1 LTGDLVLAF
10 SAGAVSFFAPC
21 VVPLLPAYVS
31 YLGGAGLPEIHPE
44 SAAFQSRIL
53 RGGLLYVLGFGL
65 IFVLLGVG
73 AGFAG
78 HSVLAGRAL
87 LQRLGGVLVVLMGLA
102 LLGWLPARLGGRTFN
117 MLGARTEQ
125 VRDAALA
132 YDRRRV
138 LGPFLLGL
146 VFGTAWTPCVGPVL
160 GSILLLASTRQQA
173 LEGGLLL
180 ASYTLGLGLPFILCS
195 LLVAGFPGLV
205 RPLSRFALSLSR
217 AAGALMVVLGLLLI
231 TGVYQ
236 SLAGYLAQ
244 PFTLR

>member
-31 YLGGAGLPEIHPE
+31 YLGGAGLPEIQRD
-44 SAAFQSRIL
+44 SAAFQSRIV
-53 RGGLLYVLGFGL
+53 RGGVLYVLGFGL

-78 HSVLAGRAL
+78 HGVLAGRAL
-87 LQRLGGVLVVLMGLA
+87 LQRVGGALVVLMGLA
-102 LLGWLPARLGGRTFN
+102 LLGWLPAGLGERSFN
-117 MLGARTEQ
+117 LLGARTEQ
-125 VRDAALA
+125 VRASALSS
-132 YDRRRV
+132 DRRRS

-160 GSILLLASTRQQA
+160 GSILVLASTRQQA

-180 ASYTLGLGLPFILCS
+180 ASYTLGLGLPFVFCT
-195 LLVAGFPGLV
+195 LLVASFPGV
-205 RPLSRFALSLSR
+205 ATRLSRFAASLSR
-217 AAGALMVVLGLLLI
+217 ASGALMVILGLLLI
-231 TGVYQ
+231 SGVYQ
-236 SLAGYLAQ
+236 SVAGYLAQ

>member
-1 LTGDLVLAF
+1 MLAF
-10 SAGAVSFFAPC
+10 SAGVVSFFAPC

-31 YLGGAGLPEIHPE
+31 YLGGAGLPEIQRD
-44 SAAFQSRIL
+44 SAAFQSRIV
-53 RGGLLYVLGFGL
+53 RGGVLYVLGFGL

-87 LQRLGGVLVVLMGLA
+87 LQRVGGVLVVLMGLA
-102 LLGWLPARLGGRTFN
+102 LLGWLPAGLGERSFTL
-117 MLGARTEQ
+117 LGARTDQ
-125 VRDAALA
+125 VRASALSS
-132 YDRRRV
+132 DRRRS

-160 GSILLLASTRQQA
+160 GSILVLAGARQQA

-180 ASYTLGLGLPFILCS
+180 ASYTLGLGLPFVLCT
-195 LLVAGFPGLV
+195 LLVASFPGV
-205 RPLSRFALSLSR
+205 VTRVSRYASSLSR
-217 AAGALMVVLGLLLI
+217 ASGALMVILGLLLI
-231 TGVYQ
+231 SGVYQ
-236 SLAGYLAQ
+236 SVAGYLAQ

>member
-1 LTGDLVLAF
+1 MTGDLLLAF

-31 YLGGAGLPEIHPE
+31 YLGGAGLPEIQRD

-53 RGGLLYVLGFGL
+53 RGGALYVLGFGL
-65 IFVLLGVG
+65 IFILLGVG
-73 AGFAG
+73 AGVVG
-78 HSVLAGRAL
+78 HNVLAGRAL

-102 LLGWLPARLGGRTFN
+102 LLGWLPARLGQRTFAL
-117 MLGARTEQ
+117 LGSRTEQ
-125 VRDAALA
+125 VRAAAL
-132 YDRRRV
+132 DSGRRGV

-160 GSILLLASTRQQA
+160 GSILVLASTRQQA

-180 ASYTLGLGLPFILCS
+180 ASYTVGLGLPFILFS

-205 RPLSRFALSLSR
+205 RPLSRFASTLSR
-217 AAGALMVVLGLLLI
+217 AAGALMIILGLLLI
-231 TGVYQ
+231 SGVYQ

>member
-1 LTGDLVLAF
+1 MLAF

-31 YLGGAGLPEIHPE
+31 YLGGAGLPEIQRD
-44 SAAFQSRIL
+44 SAAFQSRIV
-53 RGGLLYVLGFGL
+53 RGGVLYVLGFGL

-87 LQRLGGVLVVLMGLA
+87 LQRVGGVLVVLMGLA
-102 LLGWLPARLGGRTFN
+102 LLGWLPAGLGERSFN
-117 MLGARTEQ
+117 LLGARTEQ
-125 VRDAALA
+125 VRASALSI
-132 YDRRRV
+132 DRRRS

-160 GSILLLASTRQQA
+160 GSILVLASTRQQA
-173 LEGGLLL
+173 FEGGLLL
-180 ASYTLGLGLPFILCS
+180 ASYTLGLGLPFVLCT
-195 LLVAGFPGLV
+195 LLVASFPGV
-205 RPLSRFALSLSR
+205 VTRLSRYASSLSR
-217 AAGALMVVLGLLLI
+217 ASGVLMVILGLLLI
-231 TGVYQ
+231 SGVYQ
-236 SLAGYLAQ
+236 SVAGYLAQ